1 MKGCVIKAMNEPEM
15 NRSLKNRHLQM
26 ISLGGIIGSCYFLG
40 AGYAIEQAG
49 PAIILSY
56 LFGGIIVLCV
66 MLCLAELAVAEPISG
81 SFVSYAKKN
90 ISSTW
95 ACGVGWAYWLN
106 WMAYVPSEM
115 IAAGIIMNNFV
126 PEVSQLWWAI
136 FFGLIVTIINLF
148 QVDNFG
154 ESEFW
159 LSMIKV
165 VALIVF
171 CIVAGLIV
179 LGVIGDQ
186 GYLGT
191 SILLSQGGFAP
202 EGYWPI
208 ILTMVIILVNFQ
220 GTEIIGLAAGEC
232 KDPAKSIPIA
242 VRNVSWRVIALYIIP
257 ITLLLSILP
266 WNKASLNESVFAA
279 ALSEYGFDGM
289 ASLIAFVVL
298 VAGVSCANSG
308 LYGGARALH
317 ALANMGMAPSFLG
330 KLNKNGMP
338 QNSIIISVCACWLV
352 IVLYTF
358 HQDSSIY
365 TYLLAVSGFT
375 GAMAWISICWSQYN
389 FRKHLIARGLE
400 HTLKYKT
407 PFFPYVTYFGIWSQI
422 FCLVVMAFTPDLRH
436 TLYAGVPMLV
446 LPMLWYRW
454 HVHQR
459 NVKVQMAVANVHKH

>member
-1 MKGCVIKAMNEPEM
+1 
-15 NRSLKNRHLQM
+15 M

-148 QVDNFG
+148 EVDNFG

-165 VALIVF
+165 VALVVF

-179 LGVIGDQ
+179 LGLIGDQ
-186 GYLGT
+186 GYLGA
-191 SILLSQGGFAP
+191 SVLLSQGGFAP
-202 EGYWPI
+202 HGYWPI
-208 ILTMVIILVNFQ
+208 VLTMVIILVNFQ

-232 KDPAKSIPIA
+232 KEPAKSIPIA

-279 ALSEYGFDGM
+279 ALAEYGLDGM
-289 ASLIAFVVL
+289 ASVIAFVVL

-317 ALANMGMAPSFLG
+317 ALANMGMAPAFLG

-352 IVLYTF
+352 IVMYTF
-358 HQDSSIY
+358 NQDSAIY

-389 FRKHLIARGLE
+389 FRKRLIAQGLE

-407 PFFPYVTYFGIWSQI
+407 PFFPYVTCFGIWSQI
-422 FCLVVMAFTPDLRH
+422 FCLAVIVLTPDLRE

-446 LPMLWYRW
+446 LPMIWYKWRQ
-454 HVHQR
+454 HHNNSKIPV
-459 NVKVQMAVANVHKH
+459 AVASIHKQ

>member
-1 MKGCVIKAMNEPEM
+1 
-15 NRSLKNRHLQM
+15 M

-148 QVDNFG
+148 EVDNFG

-165 VALIVF
+165 VALVVF

-179 LGVIGDQ
+179 LGLIGDQ
-186 GYLGT
+186 SYLGA
-191 SILLSQGGFAP
+191 SVLLSQGGFAP
-202 EGYWPI
+202 HGYWPI
-208 ILTMVIILVNFQ
+208 VLTMVIILVNFQ

-279 ALSEYGFDGM
+279 ALAEYGLDGM
-289 ASLIAFVVL
+289 ASVIAFVVL

-317 ALANMGMAPSFLG
+317 ALANMGMAPAFLG

-352 IVLYTF
+352 IVMYTF
-358 HQDSSIY
+358 NQDSAIY

-389 FRKHLIARGLE
+389 FRKRLIAQGLE

-407 PFFPYVTYFGIWSQI
+407 PFFPYVTCFGIWSQI
-422 FCLVVMAFTPDLRH
+422 FCLAVIVLTPDLRE

-446 LPMLWYRW
+446 LPMIWYKWRQ
-454 HVHQR
+454 HHNNSKIPV
-459 NVKVQMAVANVHKH
+459 AVASIHKQ

>member
-1 MKGCVIKAMNEPEM
+1 
-15 NRSLKNRHLQM
+15 M

-66 MLCLAELAVAEPISG
+66 MLCLAELAGAEPISG

-126 PEVSQLWWAI
+126 PEISQLWWAI

-154 ESEFW
+154 DSEFW

-179 LGVIGDQ
+179 LGVVGDQ

-191 SILLSQGGFAP
+191 SVLLSHGA
-202 EGYWPI
+202 
-208 ILTMVIILVNFQ
+208 
-220 GTEIIGLAAGEC
+220 
-232 KDPAKSIPIA
+232 
-242 VRNVSWRVIALYIIP
+242 
-257 ITLLLSILP
+257 LLLR
-266 WNKASLNESVFAA
+266 V
-279 ALSEYGFDGM
+279 
-289 ASLIAFVVL
+289 
-298 VAGVSCANSG
+298 
-308 LYGGARALH
+308 
-317 ALANMGMAPSFLG
+317 
-330 KLNKNGMP
+330 
-338 QNSIIISVCACWLV
+338 
-352 IVLYTF
+352 
-358 HQDSSIY
+358 
-365 TYLLAVSGFT
+365 T
-375 GAMAWISICWSQYN
+375 GQL
-389 FRKHLIARGLE
+389 F
-400 HTLKYKT
+400 
-407 PFFPYVTYFGIWSQI
+407 
-422 FCLVVMAFTPDLRH
+422 
-436 TLYAGVPMLV
+436 
-446 LPMLWYRW
+446 
-454 HVHQR
+454 
-459 NVKVQMAVANVHKH
+459 

>member
-1 MKGCVIKAMNEPEM
+1 
-15 NRSLKNRHLQM
+15 M

-148 QVDNFG
+148 EVDNFG

-165 VALIVF
+165 VALVVF

-179 LGVIGDQ
+179 LGLIGDQ
-186 GYLGT
+186 GYLGA
-191 SILLSQGGFAP
+191 SVLLSQGGFAP
-202 EGYWPI
+202 HGYWPI
-208 ILTMVIILVNFQ
+208 VLTMVIILVNFQ

-279 ALSEYGFDGM
+279 ALAEYGLDGM
-289 ASLIAFVVL
+289 ASVIAFVVL

-317 ALANMGMAPSFLG
+317 ALANMGMAPAFLG

-352 IVLYTF
+352 IVMYTF
-358 HQDSSIY
+358 NQDSAIY

-389 FRKHLIARGLE
+389 FRKHLIAQGLE

-407 PFFPYVTYFGIWSQI
+407 PFFPYVTCFGIWSQI
-422 FCLVVMAFTPDLRH
+422 FCLAVIVLTPDLRE

-446 LPMLWYRW
+446 LPMIWYKWRQ
-454 HVHQR
+454 HHNNSKIPV
-459 NVKVQMAVANVHKH
+459 AVASIHKQ

>member
-1 MKGCVIKAMNEPEM
+1 
-15 NRSLKNRHLQM
+15 M

-148 QVDNFG
+148 EVDNFG

-165 VALIVF
+165 VALVVF

-179 LGVIGDQ
+179 LGLIGDQ
-186 GYLGT
+186 GYLGA
-191 SILLSQGGFAP
+191 SVLLSQGGFAP
-202 EGYWPI
+202 HGYWPI
-208 ILTMVIILVNFQ
+208 VLTMVIILVNFQ

-279 ALSEYGFDGM
+279 ALAEYGLDGM
-289 ASLIAFVVL
+289 ASVIAFVVL

-317 ALANMGMAPSFLG
+317 ALANMGMAPAFLG

-352 IVLYTF
+352 IVMYTF
-358 HQDSSIY
+358 NQNSAIY

-389 FRKHLIARGLE
+389 FRKRLVAQGLE

-407 PFFPYVTYFGIWSQI
+407 PFFPYVTCFGIWSQI
-422 FCLVVMAFTPDLRH
+422 FCLAVIVLTPDLRE

-446 LPMLWYRW
+446 LPMIWYKWRQ
-454 HVHQR
+454 HHNNSKIPV
-459 NVKVQMAVANVHKH
+459 AVASIHKQ

>member
-1 MKGCVIKAMNEPEM
+1 
-15 NRSLKNRHLQM
+15 M

-148 QVDNFG
+148 EVDNFG

-165 VALIVF
+165 VALVVF

-179 LGVIGDQ
+179 LGLIGDQ
-186 GYLGT
+186 GYLGA
-191 SILLSQGGFAP
+191 SVLLSQGGFAP
-202 EGYWPI
+202 HGYWPI
-208 ILTMVIILVNFQ
+208 VLTMVIILVNFQ

-279 ALSEYGFDGM
+279 ALAEYGLDGM
-289 ASLIAFVVL
+289 ASVIAFVVL

-317 ALANMGMAPSFLG
+317 ALANMGMAPAFLG

-358 HQDSSIY
+358 NQDSAIY

-389 FRKHLIARGLE
+389 FRKRLIAQGLE

-407 PFFPYVTYFGIWSQI
+407 PFFPYVTCFGIWSQI
-422 FCLVVMAFTPDLRH
+422 FCLAVIVLTPDLRE

-446 LPMLWYRW
+446 LPMIWYKWRQ
-454 HVHQR
+454 HHNNSKIPV
-459 NVKVQMAVANVHKH
+459 AVASIHKQ

>member
-1 MKGCVIKAMNEPEM
+1 
-15 NRSLKNRHLQM
+15 M

-148 QVDNFG
+148 EVDNFG

-165 VALIVF
+165 VALVVF

-179 LGVIGDQ
+179 LGLIGDQ
-186 GYLGT
+186 GYLGA
-191 SILLSQGGFAP
+191 SVLLSQGGFAP
-202 EGYWPI
+202 HGYWPI
-208 ILTMVIILVNFQ
+208 VLTMVIILVNFQ

-279 ALSEYGFDGM
+279 ALAEYGLDGM
-289 ASLIAFVVL
+289 ASVIAFVVL

-317 ALANMGMAPSFLG
+317 ALANMGMAPAFLG

-352 IVLYTF
+352 IVMYTF
-358 HQDSSIY
+358 NQDSAIY

-389 FRKHLIARGLE
+389 FRKRLIAQGLE

-407 PFFPYVTYFGIWSQI
+407 PFFPYVTCFGIWSQI
-422 FCLVVMAFTPDLRH
+422 FCLAVIVLTPDLRE
-436 TLYAGVPMLV
+436 TLYAGLPMLV
-446 LPMLWYRW
+446 LPMIWYKWRQ
-454 HVHQR
+454 HHNNSKIPV
-459 NVKVQMAVANVHKH
+459 AVASIHKQ

>member
-1 MKGCVIKAMNEPEM
+1 
-15 NRSLKNRHLQM
+15 M

-148 QVDNFG
+148 EVDNFG

-165 VALIVF
+165 VALVVF

-179 LGVIGDQ
+179 LGLIGDQ
-186 GYLGT
+186 GYLGA
-191 SILLSQGGFAP
+191 SVLLSQGGFAP
-202 EGYWPI
+202 HGYWPI
-208 ILTMVIILVNFQ
+208 VLTMVIILVNFQ

-279 ALSEYGFDGM
+279 ALAEYGLDGM
-289 ASLIAFVVL
+289 ASVIAFVVL

-317 ALANMGMAPSFLG
+317 ALANMGMAPAFLG

-352 IVLYTF
+352 IVMYTF
-358 HQDSSIY
+358 NQDSAIY

-389 FRKHLIARGLE
+389 FRKRLIAQGLE

-407 PFFPYVTYFGIWSQI
+407 PFFPYVTCFGIWSQI
-422 FCLVVMAFTPDLRH
+422 FCLAVIVLTPDLRE

-446 LPMLWYRW
+446 LPMIWYKWRQ
-454 HVHQR
+454 HHNNSKIPV
-459 NVKVQMAVANVHKH
+459 AVASIHKQ

>member
-1 MKGCVIKAMNEPEM
+1 
-15 NRSLKNRHLQM
+15 M

-126 PEVSQLWWAI
+126 PEISQLWWAI

-179 LGVIGDQ
+179 LGVVGDQ

-191 SILLSQGGFAP
+191 SVLLSQGGFAP

-308 LYGGARALH
+308 LYGGVRALH

-358 HQDSSIY
+358 NQDSAIY

-389 FRKHLIARGLE
+389 FRKDLIARGLE

-422 FCLVVMAFTPDLRH
+422 FCLVVIAFTPDLRQ

-446 LPMLWYRW
+446 LPMIWYRW
-454 HVHQR
+454 RLRQR
-459 NVKVQMAVANVHKH
+459 NLKMQMAVAHAQKR

>member
-1 MKGCVIKAMNEPEM
+1 
-15 NRSLKNRHLQM
+15 M

-126 PEVSQLWWAI
+126 PEISQLWWAI

-148 QVDNFG
+148 EVDNFG

-165 VALIVF
+165 VALVVF

-179 LGVIGDQ
+179 LGLIGDQ
-186 GYLGT
+186 GYLGA
-191 SILLSQGGFAP
+191 SVLLSQGGFAP
-202 EGYWPI
+202 HGYWPI
-208 ILTMVIILVNFQ
+208 VLTMVIILVNFQ

-279 ALSEYGFDGM
+279 ALAEYGLDGM
-289 ASLIAFVVL
+289 ASVIAFVVL

-317 ALANMGMAPSFLG
+317 ALANMGMAPAFLG

-352 IVLYTF
+352 IVMYTF
-358 HQDSSIY
+358 NQDSAIY

-389 FRKHLIARGLE
+389 FRKRLIAQGLE

-407 PFFPYVTYFGIWSQI
+407 PFFPYVTCFGIWSQI
-422 FCLVVMAFTPDLRH
+422 FCLAVIVLTPDLRE

-446 LPMLWYRW
+446 LPMIWYKWRQ
-454 HVHQR
+454 HHNNSKIPV
-459 NVKVQMAVANVHKH
+459 AVASIHKQ

>member
-1 MKGCVIKAMNEPEM
+1 
-15 NRSLKNRHLQM
+15 M

-148 QVDNFG
+148 EVDNFG

-165 VALIVF
+165 VALVVF

-179 LGVIGDQ
+179 LGLIGDQ
-186 GYLGT
+186 GYLGA
-191 SILLSQGGFAP
+191 SVLLSQGGFAP
-202 EGYWPI
+202 HGYWPI
-208 ILTMVIILVNFQ
+208 VLTMVIILVNFQ

-279 ALSEYGFDGM
+279 ALAEYGLDGM
-289 ASLIAFVVL
+289 ASVIAFVVL

-317 ALANMGMAPSFLG
+317 ALANMGMAPAFLG

-352 IVLYTF
+352 IVMYTF
-358 HQDSSIY
+358 NQDSAIY

-389 FRKHLIARGLE
+389 FRKRLVAQGLE

-407 PFFPYVTYFGIWSQI
+407 PFFPYVTCFGIWSQI
-422 FCLVVMAFTPDLRH
+422 FCLAVIVLTPDLRE

-446 LPMLWYRW
+446 LPMIWYKWRQ
-454 HVHQR
+454 HHNNSKIPV
-459 NVKVQMAVANVHKH
+459 AVASIHKQ

>member
-1 MKGCVIKAMNEPEM
+1 
-15 NRSLKNRHLQM
+15 M

-49 PAIILSY
+49 PAILLSY

-136 FFGLIVTIINLF
+136 LFGLIVTIINLF

-171 CIVAGLIV
+171 CIVASLIV

-191 SILLSQGGFAP
+191 SVLLSQGGFAP

-208 ILTMVIILVNFQ
+208 VLTMVIILVNFQ

-257 ITLLLSILP
+257 IALLLSILP

-358 HQDSSIY
+358 YQDSSIY

-389 FRKHLIARGLE
+389 FRRRLIARGLE

-422 FCLVVMAFTPDLRH
+422 FCLAVIVLTPDLRH

-454 HVHQR
+454 HVRQR
-459 NVKVQMAVANVHKH
+459 DIKMQMAVVHVPKH

>member
-1 MKGCVIKAMNEPEM
+1 
-15 NRSLKNRHLQM
+15 M

-148 QVDNFG
+148 EVDNFG

-165 VALIVF
+165 VALVVF

-179 LGVIGDQ
+179 LGLIGDQ
-186 GYLGT
+186 GYLGA
-191 SILLSQGGFAP
+191 SVLLSQGGFAP
-202 EGYWPI
+202 HGYWPI
-208 ILTMVIILVNFQ
+208 VLTMVIILVNFQ

-279 ALSEYGFDGM
+279 ALAEYGLDGM
-289 ASLIAFVVL
+289 ASVIAFVVL

-317 ALANMGMAPSFLG
+317 ALANMGMAPAFLG

-352 IVLYTF
+352 IVMYTF
-358 HQDSSIY
+358 NQDSAIY

-389 FRKHLIARGLE
+389 FRKRLIAQGLE

-407 PFFPYVTYFGIWSQI
+407 PFFPYVTCFGIWSQI
-422 FCLVVMAFTPDLRH
+422 FCLAVIVLTPDLRE
-436 TLYAGVPMLV
+436 TLYAGIPMLV
-446 LPMLWYRW
+446 LPMIWYKWRQ
-454 HVHQR
+454 HHNNSKIPV
-459 NVKVQMAVANVHKH
+459 AVASIHKQ

>member
-1 MKGCVIKAMNEPEM
+1 
-15 NRSLKNRHLQM
+15 M

-148 QVDNFG
+148 EVDNFG

-165 VALIVF
+165 VALVVF

-179 LGVIGDQ
+179 LGLIGDQ
-186 GYLGT
+186 GYLGARV
-191 SILLSQGGFAP
+191 LLSQGGFAP
-202 EGYWPI
+202 HGYWPI
-208 ILTMVIILVNFQ
+208 VLTMVIILVNFQ

-279 ALSEYGFDGM
+279 ALAEYGLDGM
-289 ASLIAFVVL
+289 ASVIAFVVL

-317 ALANMGMAPSFLG
+317 ALANMGMAPAFLG

-352 IVLYTF
+352 IVMYTF
-358 HQDSSIY
+358 NQDSAIY

-389 FRKHLIARGLE
+389 FRKRLIAQGLE

-407 PFFPYVTYFGIWSQI
+407 PFFPYVTCFGIWSQI
-422 FCLVVMAFTPDLRH
+422 FCLAVIVLTPDLRE

-446 LPMLWYRW
+446 LPMIWYKWRQ
-454 HVHQR
+454 HHNNSKIPV
-459 NVKVQMAVANVHKH
+459 AVASIHKQ